1 MIFKYVVIIIKIFK
15 KKSKNKIGTI
25 IDLIDTMENKRREF
39 LKNVCPSVALAFFG
53 VTMLEACS
61 SGGDDSEITWQ
72 WWRWQ

>member
-1 MIFKYVVIIIKIFK
+1 MVIIIKIFK

-25 IDLIDTMENKRREF
+25 IDLNLTMENKRREF

-61 SGGDDSEITWQ
+61 SGGDDSETPGNGGGGK
-72 WWRWQ
+72 